1 MITPEIL
8 ARISELA
15 KKQRECGLSDDEKQ
29 EQGKLRR
36 LYIDNIKNQIKQH
49 LEPVPESHNHGCS
62 CGCHDKH

>member
-15 KKQRECGLSDDEKQ
+15 KKQRESGLSDDEKQ
-29 EQGKLRR
+29 EQGQLRR

-49 LEPVPESHNHGCS
+49 LEPVAESHKHGCS